1 MSCNGCRVLRKG
13 CSETCILRPCLQWI
27 ESAESQGHAT
37 VFVAKFFGR
46 AGLMSFISAVP
57 ELHRPGTT
65 SFFIRLQLTHAH
77 LYLIP
82 KYITVTLIQSLQ
94 TIRLQTLRSIRL
106 FMFLIFNC
114 FFLLFVCS
122 ALFQS
127 LLFEACGRTVNPVN
141 GAVGMLWTG
150 NWHVCQAAV
159 ETVLRG
165 GTLRPI
171 SDLLESPS
179 LLMISSDESSEIW
192 HQEVSRNE
200 NNQNHHR
207 RFSTTRSKTE
217 MMKESLVN
225 RKRLKSASDL
235 DLQVNHGLTLTN
247 LAVPATLFPPL
258 PFCKAVNGDRPGSP
272 SEESVTTS
280 CWENGMRGD
289 KYRRNKEEKKLLN
302 LFV

>member
-57 ELHRPGTT
+57 EQNRP
-65 SFFIRLQLTHAH
+65 
-77 LYLIP
+77 
-82 KYITVTLIQSLQ
+82 
-94 TIRLQTLRSIRL
+94 
-106 FMFLIFNC
+106 
-114 FFLLFVCS
+114 

-179 LLMISSDESSEIW
+179 LNSSDESTEIW
-192 HQEVSRNE
+192 RLQ
-200 NNQNHHR
+200 R
-207 RFSTTRSKTE
+207 RDGFSTSRSKLITTGVEESPVNRKRSKTE
-217 MMKESLVN
+217 WSEPDME
-225 RKRLKSASDL
+225 
-235 DLQVNHGLTLTN
+235 LQLNHGLALTGPV
-247 LAVPATLFPPL
+247 VPVPFLPP
-258 PFCKAVNGDRPGSP
+258 PQFSKALNRDHPGSP

-280 CWENGMRGD
+280 CYENGISGD
-289 KYRRNKEEKKLLN
+289 GYRNKRERKLLN

>member
-27 ESAESQGHAT
+27 ESAEAQGHAT

-57 ELHRPGTT
+57 EPNRP
-65 SFFIRLQLTHAH
+65 
-77 LYLIP
+77 
-82 KYITVTLIQSLQ
+82 
-94 TIRLQTLRSIRL
+94 
-106 FMFLIFNC
+106 
-114 FFLLFVCS
+114 

-165 GTLRPI
+165 GTLRPM

-179 LLMISSDESSEIW
+179 LNSSDESTEIW
-192 HQEVSRNE
+192 RMQRPDGSSNDE
-200 NNQNHHR
+200 NGRTHYN
-207 RFSTTRSKTE
+207 SRSKLTMTE
-217 MMKESLVN
+217 
-225 RKRLKSASDL
+225 RSDL
-235 DLQVNHGLTLTN
+235 ELNHRLALTGPV
-247 LAVPATLFPPL
+247 VPVPFLPPL
-258 PFCKAVNGDRPGSP
+258 PFSKAVNSDHSGSP

-280 CWENGMRGD
+280 CYENGISGGD
-289 KYRRNKEEKKLLN
+289 GHRNKREKKLLN